1 MMIYSLS
8 GVAADGHQHIHL
20 IMEKKT
26 TNLKQLLSPPLGLYL
41 LLTVVIASFS
51 ACGPSTN
58 PSKQEEE
65 EMERYGKAIDKAHD
79 DADLQR
85 FLNLAK
91 QFYEV
96 SQQGHSLLFQT
107 RAAASYGQ
115 ALAIMGKA
123 NEAKPILDQALSDAI
138 QLDVDSVLVS
148 TYNGLGMYETLANSN
163 DFAAIEYYIKAM
175 EYLPEDEKDSRLALL
190 SNITRSLTMIQDT
203 TARYAIEC
211 YELSKELEGSYEKMY
226 GMIRMAEVYCNR
238 KQYQQAKDLLIKAYD
253 VARTPMIPEIDLS
266 MIKVLLATRQYEEA
280 SRYADHAI
288 AVADTCKQMEP
299 NLRRTVP
306 IFKAR
311 VLSRTGKYEES
322 NQWLDK
328 ITADTTDLTLNQKRA
343 INSLYTIN
351 HEHLG
356 HYKEAVEYSKKIN
369 EQILTQIDLD
379 RVKILKAKEVALDVA
394 QKDAEIE
401 KKKEKANVLQSLLI
415 GALLFSLL
423 LLLLCIYIYIMYRK
437 KHQLMK
443 IIVDR
448 AETHEKIQKEKQQQ
462 ADERN
467 IELFQRI
474 QHLVETQQ
482 LFKDPSLSR
491 DSLSAQLNTNHTY
504 VSEAIKQATGK
515 SFPQYIGDLRQQE
528 AERMLH
534 DPTCDT
540 SCLKMLYAQI
550 GFASFSAFYKSF
562 KKATGM
568 SPSSYLQIILE
579 ERVELKTA

>member
-1 MMIYSLS
+1 MLKRPY
-8 GVAADGHQHIHL
+8 HL
-20 IMEKKT
+20 AFI
-26 TNLKQLLSPPLGLYL
+26 LLIFSA
-41 LLTVVIASFS
+41 VVIAAIS
-51 ACGPSTN
+51 ACGSSSS
-58 PSKQEEE
+58 PSKQEEA
-65 EMERYGKAIDKAHD
+65 EMERYGKALDQAHD
-79 DADLQR
+79 NADLQR
-85 FLNLAK
+85 FLSLAK
-91 QFYEV
+91 EFYEV
-96 SQQGHSLLFQT
+96 SRQGHSILFQT

-123 NEAKPILDQALSDAI
+123 KEAKPILDQALSNAI
-138 QLDVDSVLVS
+138 QLDADSLLVS
-148 TYNGLGMYETLANSN
+148 SYNGLAMYETLANSN

-175 EYLPEDEKDSRLALL
+175 EYLPEDDKYSKMALL
-190 SNITRSLTMIQDT
+190 SNITRSMTMIQDT
-203 TARYAIEC
+203 TTRYAIEC

-280 SRYADHAI
+280 TRYADHAI

-322 NQWLDK
+322 NKWLDK
-328 ITADTTDLTLNQKRA
+328 MMVDTTDLTLNQKRA
-343 INSLYTIN
+343 INSLYAVN

-356 HYKEAVEYSKKIN
+356 HYKEAMEYSKMTN
-369 EQILTQIDLD
+369 EQILTQTDLD

-394 QKDAEIE
+394 HKDAEIE
-401 KKKEKANVLQSLLI
+401 KQKERASFNLKMLI

-423 LLLLCIYIYIMYRK
+423 LLGLCVYIYVTYRK
-437 KHQLMK
+437 QHQLMK

-448 AETHEKIQKEKQQQ
+448 AETHEKKQKEKQLQ
-462 ADERN
+462 ADGRN
-467 IELFQRI
+467 AELFRRI
-474 QHLVETQQ
+474 QQLVEKEQ
-482 LFKDPSLSR
+482 LFKDTSLSR
-491 DSLSAQLNTNHTY
+491 ESLSDMLGTSHTY
-504 VSEAIKQATGK
+504 VSEAIKQVTGK

-540 SCLKMLYAQI
+540 SSLKMLYEKI

-568 SPSSYLQIILE
+568 SPSSYLQIIQE